1 MGGDMKESL
10 LDLAGDEAES
20 SLEKKIWIS
29 QSFMGHIGSTHLAA
43 YALVLTVLFGFVL
56 GIQLGMVGGV
66 GTLCGQAYGAKQY
79 EKLGIYL
86 QQSCII
92 LLVVCI
98 LVTPL
103 FVFAAPVLKAL
114 GQDHS
119 IADMAGDVAPW
130 FIAVV
135 FLYGAMYGCNAYLQ
149 SQSKNFILSCYA
161 IVSLLVHVLLSWF
174 LVVKL
179 EFGVSG
185 VIIEF
190 CYNLILILLTGKMEN
205 AEVAIDALSIC
216 LIITGWTT
224 VVSGGFLSAV
234 SVRVSNELGRKDTI
248 AAKFSIVT
256 TLVMSVSI
264 GAC

>member
-1 MGGDMKESL
+1 M
-10 LDLAGDEAES
+10 
-20 SLEKKIWIS
+20 
-29 QSFMGHIGSTHLAA
+29 
-43 YALVLTVLFGFVL
+43 
-56 GIQLGMVGGV
+56 QLGMVGGV

-92 LLVVCI
+92 LLVVCV

-130 FIAVV
+130 FIVVV

-149 SQSKNFILSCYA
+149 SQSKNFVLSCYA
-161 IVSLLVHVLLSWF
+161 IVSLLAHVLLSWL

-179 EFGVSG
+179 EFGVSD
-185 VIIEF
+185 VMSSTCLAFLIM
-190 CYNLILILLTGKMEN
+190 NLGQLLYM
-205 AEVAIDALSIC
+205 
-216 LIITGWTT
+216 
-224 VVSGGFLSAV
+224 VSGGCRETWRGFTALAFRDLGATVKLVV
-234 SVRVSNELGRKDTI
+234 SSGVMLWLVPLYHNTI
-248 AAKFSIVT
+248 
-256 TLVMSVSI
+256 
-264 GAC
+264 